1 MGNNKKENIYKTLSS
16 YKKQLEEKGYNVIYI
31 SLYGSQNYN
40 LDDEYS
46 DIDARA
52 VVLLSLKDLI
62 KRKSISTTIDLDKG
76 QVDIKDVA
84 SYVEQLRKGNPAYTE
99 TAQTEYYIG
108 DKEFRK
114 LIEPYEYNPM
124 AAIGMMHEK
133 RKAIEKYLPSS
144 LDLKENEYDPKQYHH
159 IVRLY
164 NLLYDGVVEY
174 NGVERDDMM
183 ILKREQYLS
192 RDEVLSKASYLIED
206 VKNIYFDY
214 QQPKENDK
222 INEWLEKQYINTRD
236 GLLSNPIIALEQHRT
251 FGGDLPRN
259 VRRALTDEQLELVEG
274 KDVQIV
280 TTYEIEV
287 Y

>member
-1 MGNNKKENIYKTLSS
+1 MKKENIYKTLSS

-62 KRKSISTTIDLDKG
+62 KRKPISTTIDLDKG
-76 QVDIKDVA
+76 QVDIKDVS

-108 DKEFRK
+108 NKEFRK

-133 RKAIEKYLPSS
+133 IKAIEKYLPAS
-144 LDLKENEYDPKQYHH
+144 LELKEDEYDPKQYHH

-164 NLLYDGVVEY
+164 NLLMHDQYTYG
-174 NGVERDDMM
+174 DDKDLMM
-183 ILKREQYLS
+183 DIKRKMNMDRETVLKK
-192 RDEVLSKASYLIED
+192 SKLLIED
-206 VKNIYFDY
+206 VKSIYFDY
-214 QQPKENDK
+214 EKPKENDE
-222 INEWLEKQYINTRD
+222 INEWLENQYTKKKEVSV
-236 GLLSNPIIALEQHRT
+236 SNPIYAIEQHRT

-259 VRRALTDEQLELVEG
+259 VRRTLTDEQLEMVEG
-274 KDVQIV
+274 KDVQIIS
-280 TTYEIEV
+280 TYEIEI